1 MNVLFLI
8 TARGGSKGLPGKNI
22 KHLGRKPLL
31 WYSIDF
37 AREFSVDEN
46 ICLSTD
52 SDEIIAVAGE
62 RGLSVP
68 FKRPEHLS
76 SDSASSYDVIIHAL
90 EYYKAI
96 GKIFHSI
103 VLLQPTSPFRKKEF
117 LDEMLNQYS
126 ESLDM
131 VVSVKECHDNPYF
144 SLFEENKTGFLQ
156 KSKAGDFARR
166 QDAPKVYAYNGSI
179 YLMNVA
185 SLYRSSIAN
194 FQKIKKYVMN
204 EYYSIDIDSQFDWLV
219 AETLVNSEYLKNEN
233 NKNNTET

>member
-1 MNVLFLI
+1 MNILFLI

-22 KHLGRKPLL
+22 KPLGGKPLL

-37 AREFSVDEN
+37 AREFTDDEN

-52 SDEIIAVAGE
+52 SEEIIALAEE
-62 RGLSVP
+62 RRLKVP
-68 FKRPEHLS
+68 FKRPQHLA
-76 SDSASSYDVIIHAL
+76 SDSASSYEVIIHAL
-90 EYYKAI
+90 NYYKAL
-96 GKIFHSI
+96 GKNFKAI

-117 LDEMLNQYS
+117 LDEMLEQYD

-144 SLFEENKTGFLQ
+144 SLFEENETGFLQ
-156 KSKAGDFARR
+156 KSKSGAFTRR

-179 YLMNVA
+179 YLINVA
-185 SLYRSSIAN
+185 SLFRSNIAN
-194 FQKIKKYVMN
+194 FHKTKKYIMN

-219 AETLVNSEYLKNEN
+219 AETLVNSEYLK
-233 NKNNTET
+233 K